1 MDDLSSIREPNGV
14 VVSISPAPS
23 GGEDP
28 SDRAV
33 PAVPG
38 PRALGE
44 PGEPAD
50 RAGAVRLK
58 ILGPL
63 RVWRDGAEREAG
75 PRQQAYLL
83 ALLLAHAGRPVTTGE
98 LIDLIWGD
106 ESPASALNVIHK
118 YVGGLRR
125 LLEPAIGSRG
135 ASSYL
140 HRRGN
145 AYLLSAGPGTLD
157 LVAFRDLLERAAASL
172 AERRREEALDHYVE
186 ALGLWQGPA
195 GDGLVHGTA
204 AMAIFSALDDEF
216 YAACEAAARLAV
228 SLGRADRVLPALQLA
243 AKMGPFH
250 EPVQAALIAALGA
263 AGRQAEALT
272 AFRTLRDRLAD
283 ELGIDPGP
291 ALEAAH
297 LRVLT
302 QTPPP
307 SPDAGGEPATG
318 NRGSGLVGR
327 AEELAVLRQALR
339 EASNGRTGLGI
350 VEGEPGVGKTRLLE
364 EVAADAGRRGAHVVW
379 ASCLEGDGTPA
390 MWPWEQALTAVLDGL
405 PAPAREKWLSSDLG
419 VLLEARDD
427 AAPTLSGSRAQFRLF
442 EQVVTV
448 IGQAASRRPVLL
460 VLDDLQWADAT
471 SLQLFGHLATRLPV
485 RAALIGSLRDRAP
498 EPGSEL
504 SRALAAVGRL
514 PGHRRIRLGPLGPAD
529 VGELIRRETG
539 RDPGADVTRTIH
551 SRTGGNPFFVRELSR
566 LLSDTGALADGGAP
580 ERTGVPATVRDVVRD
595 RMAGLDRGAGEL
607 LRIAAFIG
615 RDVEAGLLAR
625 AAGLGLTECLELLGP
640 LRALGM
646 LESASADPFALRF
659 SHDLVR
665 EAVTETTAHQVA
677 LRLHLRI
684 ADAIEE
690 ADTDDESGTE
700 RLAYHLESA
709 GPLADPVRAAEA
721 LKRAGRRATAK
732 LAFAAADRHL
742 QEAARIARAAG
753 LPELEL
759 SALSLLAIAPRRQAG
774 YGGTT
779 FDLLERAERLARDLG
794 RDAEAAGLL
803 FARLFGAYTFLE
815 WDREHL
821 VRRLHDQGE
830 ASGDPVV
837 RVYGRQAWG
846 LHRWDVGDI
855 GEAYRYFNENDRAIR
870 HGVAAARADAP
881 IRRDVSGEWP
891 GWQAVVTALHGDVE
905 TAGVMIDRW
914 NGPADGYAVATWAY
928 YMTMIASMAGDAA
941 WVLRVV
947 DRWTAVGTGRLA
959 LQQEHYVRL
968 DWYWARALTGDDPA
982 GNCAEAERLLAS
994 ALTDPPRFGLAYHLG
1009 LIAEMWLAAG
1019 RSDRAADA
1027 LDRADRA
1034 LEAHGQRYAEGLLRL
1049 LRARLLHAR
1058 GAPAHA
1064 VRAAAEAACDWSA
1077 AHETHLFARRAQEF
1091 LTTLEPRPASHTGP
1105 SPEEHD

>member
-1 MDDLSSIREPNGV
+1 MGTARPDG
-14 VVSISPAPS
+14 A
-23 GGEDP
+23 DP
-28 SDRAV
+28 S
-33 PAVPG
+33 
-38 PRALGE
+38 
-44 PGEPAD
+44 AD
-50 RAGAVRLK
+50 AGSVRLR

-63 RVWRDGAEREAG
+63 RVFRDGAERDAG

-83 ALLLAHAGRPVTTGE
+83 ALLLASAGRPVTTGE

-106 ESPASALNVIHK
+106 DPPASALNVIHK

-125 LLEPAIGSRG
+125 LLEPAIGARG

-145 AYLLSAGPGTLD
+145 AYLLSAGPGALD
-157 LVAFRDLLERAAASL
+157 LVAFRELVDRAAADVG
-172 AERRREEALDHYVE
+172 ERRREEALDHYVE

-195 GDGLVHGTA
+195 GDGFAHGTA
-204 AMAIFSALDDEF
+204 AMAVFSSIDDEF
-216 YAACEAAARLAV
+216 HAACAAAADLAV
-228 SLGRADRVLPALQLA
+228 ALGRADRVLPALQLA

-250 EPVQAALIAALGA
+250 EPVQAALITALGA
-263 AGRQAEALT
+263 AGRQAEALS
-272 AFRTLRDRLAD
+272 AFDALRDRLAD

-291 ALEAAH
+291 ALQAAH
-297 LRVLT
+297 LQVLT
-302 QTPPP
+302 RTSTP
-307 SPDAGGEPATG
+307 SPRPGGDVDRAPGSGDA
-318 NRGSGLVGR
+318 GLVGR
-327 AEELAVLRQALR
+327 AEELAVLRQVLR
-339 EASNGRTGLGI
+339 EAFSGRAGRGI

-364 EVAADAGRRGAHVVW
+364 EVADGAGRRGALVVW
-379 ASCLEGDGTPA
+379 ASCLEGDAAPA
-390 MWPWEQALTAVLDGL
+390 LWPWAQALAVVLDGL
-405 PAPAREKWLSSDLG
+405 PAPAREKWLSGDLG
-419 VLLEARDD
+419 ILFEARDD
-427 AAPTLSGSRAQFRLF
+427 PAPMLSGSRAQFRLF

-448 IGQAASRRPVLL
+448 VGQAASGRPTLL
-460 VLDDLQWADAT
+460 IVDDLQWADAT
-471 SLQLFGHLATRLPV
+471 SLQLFGHLAARLPP
-485 RAALIGSLRDRAP
+485 RASIIGSLRDRAP

-504 SRALAAVGRL
+504 SRVLAAAGRL
-514 PGHRRIRLGPLGPAD
+514 PGHRRIRLGPLGPPD
-529 VGELIRRETG
+529 VAELIRRETG
-539 RDPGADVTRTIH
+539 REPGAGVARTIH

-566 LLSDTGALADGGAP
+566 LLSDAGALAGAGAP
-580 ERTGVPATVRDVVRD
+580 VETGVPATVRDVVRD

-607 LRIAAFIG
+607 LRIAALIG
-615 RDVEAGLLAR
+615 RDVEARLLAR
-625 AAGLGLTECLELLGP
+625 TAGVDLADCLGMLEP
-640 LRALGM
+640 LRALGV
-646 LESASADPFALRF
+646 LEPRPADPFAFRF

-665 EAVTETTAHQVA
+665 ESVAETTTPQEA

-684 ADAIEE
+684 ADALEQSD
-690 ADTDDESGTE
+690 ADDESVTE
-700 RLAYHLESA
+700 RLAYHLGAA

-721 LKRAGRRATAK
+721 MKRAGRRATAK

-742 QEAARIARAAG
+742 QEAARIARTAG

-779 FDLLERAERLARDLG
+779 SDLLERAERLARGLG

-821 VRRLHDQGE
+821 VRRLHEQGK

-837 RVYGRQAWG
+837 QVYGRQAWG
-846 LHRWDVGDI
+846 LHQWDIGNI
-855 GEAYRYFNENDRAIR
+855 GEAYRHFNENDLAIR
-870 HGVAAARADAP
+870 HGPASGPTDTP

-905 TAGVMIDRW
+905 KAAALLDRW

-928 YMTMIASMAGDAA
+928 YITMITAMAGDAA
-941 WVLRVV
+941 RVLQVV

-982 GNCAEAERLLAS
+982 GTAEEAERLLAET
-994 ALTDPPRFGLAYHLG
+994 LTDPPRFGLAFHLG

-1019 RSDRAADA
+1019 RPDRAENA

-1034 LEAHGQRYAEGLLRL
+1034 LEAHGQRYSEGLLRL

-1058 GAPAHA
+1058 GEPAPA
-1064 VRAAAEAACDWSA
+1064 VRHAAEAARAWST

-1091 LTTLEPRPASHTGP
+1091 LDTLAPPAEPARHGEPPSSDADATPSPRP
-1105 SPEEHD
+1105 